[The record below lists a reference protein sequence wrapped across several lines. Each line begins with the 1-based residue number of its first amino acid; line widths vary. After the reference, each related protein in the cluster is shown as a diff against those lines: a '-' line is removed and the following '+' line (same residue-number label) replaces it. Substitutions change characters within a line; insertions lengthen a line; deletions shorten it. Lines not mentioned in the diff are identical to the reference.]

1 MYRVDRFGYN
11 SRLNGGDDYKSMAAD
26 NTSGFNCRTVVN
38 KPGVRSPH
46 SYGGS
51 VDVNPW
57 ENPYRSA
64 TGYTPNSW
72 WPYRSHSKVA
82 WRNSSHIVVRVMNYN
97 GLRWTRSEEHT
108 SELQSLMRI
117 SYAVFCLK

>member
-72 WPYRSHSKVA
+72 
-82 WRNSSHIVVRVMNYN
+82 
-97 GLRWTRSEEHT
+97 RSEGRRVGKGCVSTCSTRGEPYPSKKKT
-108 SELQSLMRI
+108 ITNKQLRETTNKTI
-117 SYAVFCLK
+117 